1 MISGCI
7 FAYVFED
14 VLGLSSPLKAC
25 HLITA
30 LSSVYSLVGTCQSP
44 ARQLILTDGLPLSSW
59 CGAWVF
65 VNTWINSFN
74 PKTNSSWKKQAEK
87 AFHGVFSNSPVHGF
101 FGFCRASCTNGL
113 WTPSRLRL
121 TGPPRSLLRSWASQG
136 KKGAGNTGDAHIAAR
151 TGRCKLEAHMCGWES
166 HVLSTAFLRPASPGH
181 VQNKVII
188 THSAHVGLICIKSRP
203 LNSALKVHQCRVGHD
218 LLHNCTHLTR

>member
-1 MISGCI
+1 MISGYI

-25 HLITA
+25 HLITP
-30 LSSVYSLVGTCQSP
+30 LSSVYSPVGTCQSP

-74 PKTNSSWKKQAEK
+74 PKTKKQAEK

-113 WTPSRLRL
+113 WMPSWLWL
-121 TGPPRSLLRSWASQG
+121 TGPLRSPLRSRESQG
-136 KKGAGNTGDAHIAAR
+136 KKGTGNSGDAHR
-151 TGRCKLEAHMCGWES
+151 SCQDWTGANWKDIYGWECC
-166 HVLSTAFLRPASPGH
+166 VLSTAFLKTCFFWSYSKQSYSH
-181 VQNKVII
+181 
-188 THSAHVGLICIKSRP
+188 T
-203 LNSALKVHQCRVGHD
+203 QCSCGVN
-218 LLHNCTHLTR
+218 LY